1 MHRSRF
7 DSGLSTTSLTLAAP
21 ARRLVFFSSY
31 ATMDKMEN
39 GRRSVDTGSIRT
51 LSSSH
56 IDDESSLGSDS
67 EINGFASERQAD
79 KYGFIGG
86 AQKYSEDT

>member
-1 MHRSRF
+1 
-7 DSGLSTTSLTLAAP
+7 
-21 ARRLVFFSSY
+21 
-31 ATMDKMEN
+31 MDKMEN

-67 EINGFASERQAD
+67 EINGFASERQTD

>member
-1 MHRSRF
+1 M
-7 DSGLSTTSLTLAAP
+7 A
-21 ARRLVFFSSY
+21 
-31 ATMDKMEN
+31 KIEN
-39 GRRSVDTGSIRT
+39 GRRSVDTESIRT

-67 EINGFASERQAD
+67 EINGFTSDRQTD

-86 AQKYSEDT
+86 AQKYSEDS

>member
-1 MHRSRF
+1 
-7 DSGLSTTSLTLAAP
+7 
-21 ARRLVFFSSY
+21 
-31 ATMDKMEN
+31 MDKMEN

-67 EINGFASERQAD
+67 EINGFTSERQTD